1 MMGSTVTAFA
11 VNSSDGANGTVLGT
25 TKTATNGSFTVKIAA
40 RSGPVRLMT
49 SGGSYISEMNGASV
63 GAPGAVSVLIA
74 SANTNTSG
82 LSLNPLST
90 FVDKRTVGI
99 LAKGGTTFSTA
110 LSEAITRIE
119 QIYGLTSN
127 PGSMIPSYNTTG
139 TNQANLGLIL
149 GAIIN
154 EDQYLCAGTPGALV
168 TALAADISD
177 GVFDGTASGTPVR
190 YCGSNLPAIAGTT
203 EFQDALSGMAQL
215 QQVTQGF
222 IFGGRGNILTTNGL
236 ANLALDGTTAYPIA
250 PLGTINQTIP
260 NAAPAPLNRFAPVSQ
275 TATMVAARY
284 DGAST
289 LLADGKFLIA
299 GGGGSSGAFLASIE
313 VYDPASNKFS
323 AATPAMTVARANE
336 TATLLPNGLALIAG
350 GAVDD
355 STWTA
360 STELYNPTA
369 NTMTAG
375 PSMSIAREGA
385 IAILWPDNEL
395 LIAGGRDSAGTVRN
409 TDLYD
414 PGKNSFT
421 AGPPLN
427 VARYDCAAAL
437 LPKGKVLIAGGFANV
452 VQSNPLSSTEI
463 YDPSLK
469 QFTAGPPMADIR
481 GAARATL
488 LPNGRVLIAGG
499 ADNSGVLNTTELYDP
514 ATNAF
519 SAGPSMTAHRKFQA
533 QVLLPM
539 ARCWSPAVMLTI
551 TAILF

>member
-1 MMGSTVTAFA
+1 
-11 VNSSDGANGTVLGT
+11 
-25 TKTATNGSFTVKIAA
+25 
-40 RSGPVRLMT
+40 
-49 SGGSYISEMNGASV
+49 
-63 GAPGAVSVLIA
+63 
-74 SANTNTSG
+74 
-82 LSLNPLST
+82 
-90 FVDKRTVGI
+90 
-99 LAKGGTTFSTA
+99 
-110 LSEAITRIE
+110 
-119 QIYGLTSN
+119 
-127 PGSMIPSYNTTG
+127 
-139 TNQANLGLIL
+139 
-149 GAIIN
+149 
-154 EDQYLCAGTPGALV
+154 
-168 TALAADISD
+168 
-177 GVFDGTASGTPVR
+177 
-190 YCGSNLPAIAGTT
+190 
-203 EFQDALSGMAQL
+203 
-215 QQVTQGF
+215 
-222 IFGGRGNILTTNGL
+222 
-236 ANLALDGTTAYPIA
+236 
-250 PLGTINQTIP
+250 
-260 NAAPAPLNRFAPVSQ
+260 
-275 TATMVAARY
+275 
-284 DGAST
+284 
-289 LLADGKFLIA
+289 
-299 GGGGSSGAFLASIE
+299 
-313 VYDPASNKFS
+313 
-323 AATPAMTVARANE
+323 
-336 TATLLPNGLALIAG
+336 
-350 GAVDD
+350 
-355 STWTA
+355 
-360 STELYNPTA
+360 
-369 NTMTAG
+369 MTAG